1 MDPVA
6 NPGTIVAEAFAD
18 FGGYLTANAPALLA
32 IGLIAF
38 GVPFVFRWAK
48 RLVS

>member
-1 MDPVA
+1 MPAVDPGALVS
-6 NPGTIVAEAFAD
+6 TAFAD
-18 FGGYLTANAPALLA
+18 FGGFLTASAPALLA